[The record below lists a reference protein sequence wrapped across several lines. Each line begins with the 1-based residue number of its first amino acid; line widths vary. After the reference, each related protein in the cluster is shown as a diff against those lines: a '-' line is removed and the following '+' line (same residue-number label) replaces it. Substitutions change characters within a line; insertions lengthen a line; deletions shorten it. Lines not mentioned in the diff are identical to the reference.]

1 MIKFALKLN
10 VSAGLI
16 WLLLR
21 QTDVK
26 ALWSQISGVALA
38 PFAVAVALIAA
49 HCEA

>member
-1 MIKFALKLN
+1 MFTLKLI

-21 QTDVK
+21 QTGVK
-26 ALWSQISGVALA
+26 ALWSQISGVAPA
-38 PFAVAVALIAA
+38 PFAVAVALIAT